1 MVLSLVSCSTK
12 SSPSVGVSSEI
23 AVTEQTVPQKT
34 KAKEGLPQEPQA
46 VADISQKSEV
56 DPLSAKFN
64 GLWITNSSIGTL
76 YYFDSGK
83 VTCYINDNYDPSA
96 TDLHYEMAQKE
107 NYTVE
112 EVTSE
117 DGSGYKAILKSGNEY
132 WLLDNYPDV
141 LSCYWHDDNGDLQL
155 SGSSSLMRV
164 TDYTVDDLILEG
176 GPANQNITAEA
187 DTNNGMASQSPYS
200 DIVREYENN
209 YGKLTFVNVDG
220 YDYYIGVFQAKLL
233 DFDQD
238 GSDELLIGYSTPRE
252 DVEQYIPEPKLDVW
266 TMKNGVPVQV
276 YEDANVR
283 HGDIGS
289 NCAFIDFDGKYYLC
303 VGYSGYEIDLTLL
316 SLEKGRITEYLNLK
330 SDIDSSYYKINGV
343 DADKDQWNELYQ
355 KIENNPEEHFH
366 SGFIAP
372 YGHESEEAL
381 QEAVSEDY
389 KLLGM

>member
-1 MVLSLVSCSTK
+1 MVLNLASCSTK
-12 SSPSVGVSSEI
+12 SNPSVGVSSET
-23 AVTEQTVPQKT
+23 AVTDQTVPQET
-34 KAKEGLPQEPQA
+34 KSKEGLPQELNDA
-46 VADISQKSEV
+46 ADISQKSEA
-56 DPLSAKFN
+56 DPLSDKFN

-176 GPANQNITAEA
+176 GPADQYNSAEA
-187 DTNNGMASQSPYS
+187 DTGNSMASQSPYS
-200 DIVREYENN
+200 DIVREYANN

-220 YDYYIGVFQAKLL
+220 YDYYIGVF
-233 DFDQD
+233 
-238 GSDELLIGYSTPRE
+238 
-252 DVEQYIPEPKLDVW
+252 
-266 TMKNGVPVQV
+266 
-276 YEDANVR
+276 
-283 HGDIGS
+283 
-289 NCAFIDFDGKYYLC
+289 
-303 VGYSGYEIDLTLL
+303 
-316 SLEKGRITEYLNLK
+316 
-330 SDIDSSYYKINGV
+330 
-343 DADKDQWNELYQ
+343 
-355 KIENNPEEHFH
+355 
-366 SGFIAP
+366 
-372 YGHESEEAL
+372 
-381 QEAVSEDY
+381 
-389 KLLGM
+389 